1 MTRQTYETIRQTCTL
16 PSATDVAREILRV
29 ANDESATIAQVAAVV
44 ENDPATA
51 ARLLKLVNS
60 PLAGVSRKIASV
72 PQAVG
77 LLGLETVKSTAVAFS
92 LVSNFK
98 EGPCGA
104 FDYERFWSESIAA
117 AVTARHL
124 AHRLKNIAADEA
136 FTCGLCCQIGRL
148 AFATAYPERYAA
160 LLDQI
165 DAGDPSSLS
174 QSELDAFGMNHDQ
187 LAAEMM
193 ADWSLPVVFCNAVRR
208 MDETDDDALDA
219 SERVVAI
226 ARTLHLAVAISHI
239 FVPLVTSRK
248 VLASLTNEA
257 NRLGIGPFVFA
268 EVFDSVSQ
276 EWRDI
281 GSIFDVRTRKVPPLA
296 EIYTR
301 GTVG

>member
-16 PSATDVAREILRV
+16 PSVGDVAREILRV

-60 PLAGVSRKIASV
+60 PLAGISRKIASV

-92 LVSNFK
+92 LVTNSK
-98 EGPCGA
+98 QGACTA
-104 FDYERFWSESIAA
+104 FDYETFWSESIAA

-124 AHRLKNIAADEA
+124 AHRLKHIAADEA
-136 FTCGLCCQIGRL
+136 FTCGLFCQIGRL
-148 AFATAYPERYAA
+148 AFATAYPERYAE
-160 LLDQI
+160 LLGQVDE
-165 DAGDPSSLS
+165 DDPSNLS
-174 QSELDAFGMNHDQ
+174 RSELESFGIDHNQ
-187 LAAEMM
+187 FAAEMM
-193 ADWSLPVVFCNAVRR
+193 ADWSLPAIFCNAVRR
-208 MDETDDDALDA
+208 MDLTDNDDLDGGD
-219 SERVVAI
+219 RDVAI

-239 FVPLVTSRK
+239 FVPLVTQRK
-248 VLASLTNEA
+248 ALASVTNEA
-257 NRLGIGPFVFA
+257 NRLGIGPLVFA
-268 EVFDSVSQ
+268 EVFDAVAQ
-276 EWRDI
+276 EWHFI
-281 GSIFDVRTRKVPPLA
+281 GSIFEVRTRNVPPLA